1 MNKLSQLRQ
10 AVNEVQLDVAYLSDP
25 MTIKY
30 LTGFGSDP
38 IERVLALLVF
48 ADHDPF
54 LFAPALEVEAIKDT
68 GWPTQ
73 IKLMGHIVTHL
84 RLDMLPGKEAG

>member
-1 MNKLSQLRQ
+1 MNKLTQLRQ
-10 AVNEVQLDVAYLSDP
+10 AVNEAQLDVAYLSDP

-48 ADHDPF
+48 P
-54 LFAPALEVEAIKDT
+54 
-68 GWPTQ
+68 
-73 IKLMGHIVTHL
+73 
-84 RLDMLPGKEAG
+84 